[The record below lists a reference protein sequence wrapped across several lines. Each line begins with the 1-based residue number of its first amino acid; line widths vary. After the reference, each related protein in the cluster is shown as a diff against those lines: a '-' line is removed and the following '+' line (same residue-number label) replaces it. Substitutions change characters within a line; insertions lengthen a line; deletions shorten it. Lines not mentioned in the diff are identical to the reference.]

1 MALFSGISPT
11 LTLNFR
17 DNNNKVSSMLFY
29 LPAAVDT
36 IAEAVA
42 AGNALRNAIAPLTN
56 AALDGGSVSFPL
68 GEDAPGVAIPESEV
82 ERKLFLP
89 FRGANRRQTYVTSIP
104 SSVFTIE
111 TAGTDVVD
119 QANPLVAA
127 AIAAIIAQGVTNRGE
142 ALLMLSN
149 YPYVDHRNRAASKR

>member
-1 MALFSGISPT
+1 MALFGGLSPT

-17 DNNNKVSSMLFY
+17 DNNNKQSSMLFY

-36 IAEAVA
+36 LAEGLA
-42 AGNALRNAIAPLTN
+42 AGNALRDAIAPLTN
-56 AALDGGSVSFPL
+56 AALDGGSISFPL
-68 GEDAPGVAIPESEV
+68 GEDAPGTAIPESEV

-89 FRGANRRQTYVTSIP
+89 FRGANKRQTYITSIP
-104 SSVFTIE
+104 SNVFTIE

-127 AIAAIIAQGVTNRGE
+127 AIAAIIAQAVTNRGE
-142 ALLMLSN
+142 ALLTLAG
-149 YPYVDHRNRAASKR
+149 YPYVDHRNRSASKR

>member
-1 MALFSGISPT
+1 MALFTGLAPT

-17 DNNNKVSSMLFY
+17 DNNNKTSSMLFY

-36 IAEAVA
+36 IAEALTA
-42 AGNALRNAIAPLTN
+42 ANALRDAIRPLTN

-68 GEDAPGVAIPESEV
+68 GEDTPGAAVPESEV
-82 ERKLFLP
+82 ERKLFLS
-89 FRGANRRQTYVTSIP
+89 FRGANKRQSYITSIP
-104 SSVFTIE
+104 SNVFSIE
-111 TAGTDVVD
+111 TTGTDVVD

-142 ALLMLSN
+142 ALLTLAG
-149 YPYVDHRNRAASKR
+149 YPYVDHRNRSASKR